1 MSLLQFRRTIN
12 HYGKTN
18 YVNIPP
24 VLVEMLKAE
33 KSTEV
38 FVEDDLEHDC
48 VIVRFIRGDE
58 QNEHN

>member
-1 MSLLQFRRTIN
+1 MGLLKFRRRIN

-33 KSTEV
+33 GSREV
-38 FVEDDLEHDC
+38 FVEDDIENNC
-48 VIVRFIRGDE
+48 VIVRFIKSGE
-58 QNEHN
+58 LEK

>member
-1 MSLLQFRRTIN
+1 MSLLKFRRVIN

-24 VLVEMLKAE
+24 VLVEMMKAE
-33 KSTEV
+33 KAREV

-48 VIVRFIRGDE
+48 VIVRFIKGDE
-58 QNEHN
+58 QNEH